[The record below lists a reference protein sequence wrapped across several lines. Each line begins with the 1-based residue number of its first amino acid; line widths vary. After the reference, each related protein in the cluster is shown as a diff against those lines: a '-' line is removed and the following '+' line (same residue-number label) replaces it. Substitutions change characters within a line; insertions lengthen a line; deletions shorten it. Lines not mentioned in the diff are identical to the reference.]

1 MNKRLRIEYAGAV
14 YHVIQRGNNKE
25 FVFHQA
31 QDKGYFLK
39 SVEKVMRFCEADTF
53 AYVIMGNHYH
63 LLVRT
68 GEIGLGQVM
77 HRLNTR
83 YSMYYNQTKNR
94 SGHVFQ
100 GRYQAGLIQDERHLL
115 TVLRYIH
122 QNPLRAGICDR
133 VGEYRWS
140 SDHCYRYLQPG
151 FVNKEFVLDLLA
163 SDQGKARNEYLH
175 LMESVV
181 EPENDYDDNF
191 EKIPWIPDI
200 KPAAPILSTS
210 AAKQLKSLDEILLAA
225 TIKRETFELIKAGSR
240 RRELTPLKA
249 IFIDLA
255 LQEGHPLQNI
265 AAHINISVVAA
276 FKLKNVQNIP

>member
-83 YSMYYNQTKNR
+83 YSMYYNQIKNR

-122 QNPLRAGICDR
+122 QNPLRAGFVTGSANT
-133 VGEYRWS
+133 VG
-140 SDHCYRYLQPG
+140 
-151 FVNKEFVLDLLA
+151 
-163 SDQGKARNEYLH
+163 
-175 LMESVV
+175 VV
-181 EPENDYDDNF
+181 ITVIATCNR
-191 EKIPWIPDI
+191 
-200 KPAAPILSTS
+200 ALSTR
-210 AAKQLKSLDEILLAA
+210 SLSWIYWLLTKVRPAMSIC
-225 TIKRETFELIKAGSR
+225 T
-240 RRELTPLKA
+240 
-249 IFIDLA
+249 
-255 LQEGHPLQNI
+255 
-265 AAHINISVVAA
+265 
-276 FKLKNVQNIP
+276 